1 MASHLAVVRH
11 RQPTPA
17 VVSSK
22 LKGGQ
27 PCPDPTLNA
36 GPKPTR
42 EKLVAALNGIA
53 RMNIGS
59 VMIDY
64 SPTDM

>member
-1 MASHLAVVRH
+1 
-11 RQPTPA
+11 
-17 VVSSK
+17 
-22 LKGGQ
+22 
-27 PCPDPTLNA
+27 LNA

-53 RMNIGS
+53 HLNIGS